1 MGRIIFCILLLT
13 LAAEVPATGKKHFL
27 TGHLKVAVNLPSAFI
42 QFYCN
47 GKMLVNGE
55 STCPEYGIMTYAGAL
70 GELLRLI
77 EFKRNVTFSIVPTES
92 WGFCYGVNN
101 CTGMIGMVNRRE
113 VDFALGMPRY
123 QLNKN

>member
-1 MGRIIFCILLLT
+1 MGKIIFCILLLT

-27 TGHLKVAVNLPSAFI
+27 TGHLKVAAAPSAFI
-42 QFYCN
+42 SFYCN
-47 GKMLVNGE
+47 GKLLVKGE
-55 STCPEYGIMTYAGAL
+55 STCPKYGIMTYAGVL
-70 GELLRLI
+70 WELLRLI
-77 EFKRNVTFSIVPTES
+77 EIKRNVTFSIVPSES

-123 QLNKN
+123 QLHKN